1 MYEYQ
6 VEALVEQDKCATTIY
21 SLLGSIP
28 RRSRRHSRESG
39 NPEQ

>member
-1 MYEYQ
+1 MKDTFK
-6 VEALVEQDKCATTIY
+6 VY

-28 RRSRRHSRESG
+28 RRLRRHSRESG